1 MESEDELLYQIGE
14 AIMTEVENIQDVFYS
29 KFQKERI
36 VIFLKNGKKI
46 PPVYIQRTV
55 SFCACTYVLSV

>member
-14 AIMTEVENIQDVFYS
+14 TIMTEVENIQDVFYS

-36 VIFLKNGKKI
+36 VIFLKNGKK
-46 PPVYIQRTV
+46 Y
-55 SFCACTYVLSV
+55 SMVLTEIN